1 MSKKPIL
8 YIHHVENVLNLFYRK
23 ELRWDEEVID
33 NRETLIAKE
42 LNLKISM
49 VSYIIAEEMM
59 RKIKVLNDRINP
71 IKEVNINDLEVEYE
85 EVKVKTFLN
94 KKRPTS
100 SSQYRGV
107 CWRKDR
113 RKWQANITIN
123 GKQTHIGLFK
133 HEIQA
138 FKAFEKREKLEL
150 IESKPKSTFYF
161 NP

>member
-8 YIHHVENVLNLFYRK
+8 YIHHVENVLKLFYRT
-23 ELRWDEEVID
+23 ELREGEETID
-33 NRETLIAKE
+33 NHAPVIAKE
-42 LNLKISM
+42 LNLNISM
-49 VSYIIAEEMM
+49 VDQIITKEMK
-59 RKIKVLNDRINP
+59 RKIKALNDRVNP
-71 IKEVNINDLEVEYE
+71 IKEIDINDLEVLYE
-85 EVKVKTFLN
+85 EVKVKTYLN

-107 CWRKDR
+107 CWNKNR

-133 HEIQA
+133 HEIE
-138 FKAFEKREKLEL
+138 AFEAFENREKLEL